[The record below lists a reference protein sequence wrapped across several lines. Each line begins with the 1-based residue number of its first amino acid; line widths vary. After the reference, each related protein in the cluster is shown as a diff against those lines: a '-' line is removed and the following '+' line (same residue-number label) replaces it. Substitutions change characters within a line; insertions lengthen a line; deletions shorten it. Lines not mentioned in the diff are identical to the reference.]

1 VTAGR
6 PRRGLAARLFA
17 AQLLVIVAGSLTLA
31 VVALAVAPGLF
42 RTHVRRALGD
52 VAPEVAGHLD
62 EAFGGAML
70 TALAIAVTVAL
81 LTALAVSSVLA
92 LQIVRPIRALAMAAE
107 KVARGR
113 YEARVPTT
121 GPGELAALGGAFNA
135 MAVALDSSER
145 RRRAL
150 LADLAHELRTPLA
163 TIEGYVEGIA
173 DGVIEADAD
182 AVQVL
187 QGEASRL
194 RRLVEDLATV
204 SRAEEGQLGLR
215 LERWDPGRLVAAAV
229 QAAGPRYAAK
239 GVALE
244 ARVGRRLPKVAAD
257 PDRIGEV
264 LANLLDNALR
274 HTPPRGRVEVVATAA
289 GGEVRLSVADTGE
302 GIPAELLGRVFE
314 RFYRVDRARTR
325 ADGGSGIGL
334 TIARAIVQA
343 HGGRIRAESDGP
355 GRGSLFMISIPAM
368 TGQRGQSRRREP
380 VLRPPGRQDP

>member
-1 VTAGR
+1 VIAGR
-6 PRRGLAARLFA
+6 FRGGLAARLFA

-62 EAFGGAML
+62 EAFGGAIL

-113 YEARVPTT
+113 YEARVPTS

-135 MAVALDSSER
+135 MAAALDSSER

-163 TIEGYVEGIA
+163 TIEGYLEGMA
-173 DGVIEADAD
+173 DGVVEADGD
-182 AVQVL
+182 AFQVL

-194 RRLVEDLATV
+194 RRLVEDVATV

-215 LERWDPGRLVAAAV
+215 LERRDPGGLVAAAV

-239 GVALE
+239 GVVLE
-244 ARVGRRLPKVAAD
+244 ARVDRRLPKVAAD

-274 HTPPRGRVEVVATAA
+274 HTPPGGRVEVAATAD
-289 GGEVRLSVADTGE
+289 GGELRLSVADTGE

-334 TIARAIVQA
+334 TIARAIVEA

-355 GRGSLFMISIPAM
+355 GRGSRFVLGIPAM
-368 TGQRGQSRRREP
+368 TGQRGQRRRRDP
-380 VLRPPGRQDP
+380 VPRPPGRQDP